1 MSKGDT
7 FENDLLKLIFN
18 NVDIADIGDAA
29 GLQNSVAAG
38 NLYVSLHT
46 GSVGES
52 GNQTT
57 NEATYTGYTRKGVT
71 RTTGGWTVTNNTV
84 QPVAT
89 ISFPS
94 ATGGTNT
101 ITNFAIGTSLTG
113 TGKVLY
119 HGSLSPVI
127 TVTSGVTPEL
137 TTATTVV
144 ED

>member
-18 NVDIADIGDAA
+18 NTDAGTIGDAT
-29 GLQNSVAAG
+29 GLRGSTAAG
-38 NLYVSLHT
+38 FLYVSLHT
-46 GSVGES
+46 ADVGES
-52 GNQTT
+52 GSQTT
-57 NEATYTGYTRKGVT
+57 SEATYTGYSRIGVT

-89 ISFPS
+89 ITFPS

-101 ITNFAIGTSLTG
+101 VTHFAIGAAATS
-113 TGKVLY
+113 TGKILY
-119 HGSLSPVI
+119 KGSLSPSIV
-127 TVTSGVTPEL
+127 VSSGVTPQL
-137 TTATTVV
+137 TSATYVS

>member
-18 NVDIADIGDAA
+18 NTAITTIGDAG
-29 GLQNSVAAG
+29 GLLPSAAAG
-38 NLYVSLHT
+38 FLYVSLHT
-46 GSVGES
+46 GDVAEAGT
-52 GNQTT
+52 QTT
-57 NEATYTGYTRKGVT
+57 NEANYTGYSRIGVT

-89 ISFPS
+89 ITFPS
-94 ATGGTNT
+94 ATAGTNT
-101 ITNFAIGTSLTG
+101 ITHFAIGAASTS

-119 HGSLSPVI
+119 KGSLSPTI
-127 TVTSGVTPEL
+127 TVTSGVTPQL
-137 TTATTVV
+137 TTATYVS